1 MKIRIMAMLLAVVM
15 LLTLLPGCGA
25 AEAEPAATTM
35 AATEAPTTE
44 ATTEP
49 TTEPTTV
56 PTEPLVYVETEGY
69 ELWDGAEKVELDT
82 QPGKW
87 IIQSDF
93 IPLSAKLT
101 AAYKNIKMQFAI
113 VGSDSKEYRDM
124 VDTDVSILM
133 YEVPGSSFDDGI
145 GALEEMLEPFHT
157 AWQKRE
163 SDKATFEEWIQAN
176 ADKKLVH
183 AKISYYLNGTDL
195 YLKTIEDGVK
205 MKDLKVGITYPDI
218 VDAATGTAFC
228 IREKY
233 DPYKPEVGC
242 WKIDQDGSEVELQA
256 WFTRNYSWDV
266 QEGKRANFRM
276 FFEYYL
282 LVPADYEDLS
292 FCMHE
297 YLTAEETAGRLIL
310 GDSGKSNWGVGSI
323 FDEEFLECTDLQ
335 FHFFGLKVKE

>member
-1 MKIRIMAMLLAVVM
+1 MKIRIMAMLLAAVM

-69 ELWDGAEKVELDT
+69 ELWDGAAEVTVGTKT
-82 QPGKW
+82 PYQAAATPGARSVTGKYED
-87 IIQSDF
+87 IQ
-93 IPLSAKLT
+93 
-101 AAYKNIKMQFAI
+101 MQFAI
-113 VGSDSKEYRDM
+113 VGSDRKEYREM
-124 VDTDVSILM
+124 VDTGVNVNI
-133 YEVPGSSFDDGI
+133 YEIPGTAFGDNI
-145 GALEEMLEPFHT
+145 PWIHEKLEPFHT

-163 SDKATFEEWIQAN
+163 SDKVTFEEWIQAN

-183 AKISYYLNGTDL
+183 AKISYLLNGTDL

-205 MKDLKVGITYPDI
+205 MKDLKTGFTYPDI

-242 WKIDQDGSEVELQA
+242 WKIDQDGGEVELQA
-256 WFTRNYSWDV
+256 WFTQNYSWDV

-276 FFEYYL
+276 YFEYYV

-297 YLTAEETAGRLIL
+297 YLTAEKTAGRLIL
-310 GDSGKSNWGVGSI
+310 GDSGKSSWGVGSI